1 MASRDVQIW
10 PALGRKSIPEQSQQN
25 FTVSFTS
32 DRALSAPTTARYR
45 LKNLET
51 GAIAKDWTTITTPGT
66 QETVSIT
73 GDLNTIRAG
82 LSEERYE
89 LTVQSDYADTSARQS
104 RSFVYRVCNISGIV
118 N

>member
-1 MASRDVQIW
+1 MSRAIQIW
-10 PALGRKSIPEQSQQN
+10 PELGRKRVPEQSEQS

-32 DRALSAPTTARYR
+32 ARTLSAPTTARYR

-51 GAIAKDWTTITTPGT
+51 GAIVKDWTVIATPSS

-73 GDLNTIRAG
+73 GDLNTIRGG

-89 LTVQSDYADTSARQS
+89 LTVQSDYTDTSAQQS
-104 RSFVYRVCNISGIV
+104 QSFIYRVCNISSVV